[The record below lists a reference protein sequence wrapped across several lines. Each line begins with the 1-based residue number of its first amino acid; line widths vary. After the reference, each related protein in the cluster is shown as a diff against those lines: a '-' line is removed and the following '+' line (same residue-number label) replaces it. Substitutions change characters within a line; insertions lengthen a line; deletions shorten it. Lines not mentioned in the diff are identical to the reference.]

1 MCTCRLS
8 LSYLSWENM
17 QIWNIRFPAFM
28 APYKLAELQRLRRP
42 ETRVKLLF
50 FVNSRLLLPKK
61 SSQLEMYVILSTFS
75 IKCTLEV
82 WLDVRVFPGFVL
94 SVPSLHCMYSQLW
107 GVIGEMVP
115 KNVVPWIV
123 YVFGPLVPITDGFLL
138 PVEHFNF
145 RVVEFRSVKMLSNS
159 RRRDVFQ
166 IRAGES

>member
-1 MCTCRLS
+1 MCTCGLS

-61 SSQLEMYVILSTFS
+61 SSKLEMYLILSTFS
-75 IKCTLEV
+75 IKYTLKV
-82 WLDVRVFPGFVL
+82 WLDVRVSLEFVL

-115 KNVVPWIV
+115 KNVVPWNV
-123 YVFGPLVPITDGFLL
+123 YVFGPFVRITDRLSVVCETLL
-138 PVEHFNF
+138 GLWNFVQLKCLVFHAWEMFFKLKSHF
-145 RVVEFRSVKMLSNS
+145 
-159 RRRDVFQ
+159 
-166 IRAGES
+166 